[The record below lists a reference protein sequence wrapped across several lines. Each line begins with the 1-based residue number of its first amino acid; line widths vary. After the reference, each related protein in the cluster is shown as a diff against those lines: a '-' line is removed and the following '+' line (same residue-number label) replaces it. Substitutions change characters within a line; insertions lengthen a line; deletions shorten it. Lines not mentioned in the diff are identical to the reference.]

1 MKVMLQ
7 GGAIAEYNDSYGA
20 RLIEQGKAVLAYDA
34 PVKEETHADVL
45 PPSAKYF
52 LFSPRFM
59 TPFFVRKSST

>member
-20 RLIEQGKAVLAYDA
+20 RLIEQGKAVLAPDA

-45 PPSAKYF
+45 PPSAKYTENDA
-52 LFSPRFM
+52 PAKGKRGN
-59 TPFFVRKSST
+59 K

>member
-45 PPSAKYF
+45 TPSAKY
-52 LFSPRFM
+52 PENDAPAKGKRGN
-59 TPFFVRKSST
+59 K